1 MIYSARIGYGI
12 SLLVDAILREGFFD
26 AIEEVRDAEKTEA
39 TLPHDGVSEPYGSK
53 ELLLRDARENDATT
67 L

>member
-1 MIYSARIGYGI
+1 MIDSARIGYGI
-12 SLLVDAILREGFFD
+12 SLLGEAILREGFFD
-26 AIEEVRDAEKTEA
+26 AVEEVRDAEKTEA

>member
-1 MIYSARIGYGI
+1 MIYSARIGYRI
-12 SLLVDAILREGFFD
+12 SLLGEAILCEGFFD
-26 AIEEVRDAEKTEA
+26 AIEEVRDAEKTDA

-53 ELLLRDARENDATT
+53 ELLLRDARENDAAS

>member
-1 MIYSARIGYGI
+1 M
-12 SLLVDAILREGFFD
+12 EK
-26 AIEEVRDAEKTEA
+26 RDAEKTEA

>member
-1 MIYSARIGYGI
+1 MIYSAKIENWF
-12 SLLVDAILREGFFD
+12 SLLGEAILREGFFD
-26 AIEEVRDAEKTEA
+26 AIEEVRDAEKIEA